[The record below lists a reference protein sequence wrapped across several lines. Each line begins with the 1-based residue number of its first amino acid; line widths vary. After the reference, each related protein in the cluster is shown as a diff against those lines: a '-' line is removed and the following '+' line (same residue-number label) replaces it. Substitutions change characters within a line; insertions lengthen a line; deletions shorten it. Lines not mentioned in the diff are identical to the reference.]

1 MDRRDQKFLS
11 RQLRH
16 MPPPPRREATMM
28 LALVTVFLAGVTV
41 GALMSDYKAPATQ
54 TGERTRTAM
63 SVPAHSTVPMA
74 W

>member
-1 MDRRDQKFLS
+1 
-11 RQLRH
+11 
-16 MPPPPRREATMM
+16 MM